1 MNAKQIAIILLSLL
15 LLVSGSAFTA
25 QAQENPSTPVV
36 KAILFWMDGCPH
48 CHDVIDNV
56 LPPIQAKY
64 GDQFQLLRIELVG
77 GQEVVALYDLAESMG
92 IPKNDVGVP
101 FLIIGDRALVGSG
114 EIPAE
119 LPGLIEQHLAEGG
132 VDFPQSPALASLLPQ
147 TSAGSNQSVEL
158 IGTPAPQ
165 TEEVQPTSST
175 AIQTLPTVMAT
186 TSQTNVAQNSGFTT
200 AILTMIGMIIVL
212 LFSGYRFTNQWK
224 ATGIKSSISEWSI
237 PPWQEWLMLI
247 LLLAGIG
254 VAGYLAYVETQ
265 AVPAVCGP
273 VGDCNTVQ
281 SSSYARLFGVL
292 PIGVLGVIG
301 YLAILAAWIISRLSI
316 HPLAE
321 WAALANFGMTF
332 GGVLFSIYLTYLEP
346 FVIKAVCM
354 WCVSSA
360 VIMTAL
366 LLLNLRPA
374 MNALKNLKNQPQI
387 ASTARITNG

>member
-1 MNAKQIAIILLSLL
+1 M
-15 LLVSGSAFTA
+15 
-25 QAQENPSTPVV
+25 
-36 KAILFWMDGCPH
+36 LF
-48 CHDVIDNV
+48 
-56 LPPIQAKY
+56 
-64 GDQFQLLRIELVG
+64 
-77 GQEVVALYDLAESMG
+77 
-92 IPKNDVGVP
+92 
-101 FLIIGDRALVGSG
+101 
-114 EIPAE
+114 
-119 LPGLIEQHLAEGG
+119 
-132 VDFPQSPALASLLPQ
+132 
-147 TSAGSNQSVEL
+147 
-158 IGTPAPQ
+158 
-165 TEEVQPTSST
+165 
-175 AIQTLPTVMAT
+175 
-186 TSQTNVAQNSGFTT
+186 
-200 AILTMIGMIIVL
+200 
-212 LFSGYRFTNQWK
+212 
-224 ATGIKSSISEWSI
+224 
-237 PPWQEWLMLI
+237 

-292 PIGVLGVIG
+292 PIGVIGVIG